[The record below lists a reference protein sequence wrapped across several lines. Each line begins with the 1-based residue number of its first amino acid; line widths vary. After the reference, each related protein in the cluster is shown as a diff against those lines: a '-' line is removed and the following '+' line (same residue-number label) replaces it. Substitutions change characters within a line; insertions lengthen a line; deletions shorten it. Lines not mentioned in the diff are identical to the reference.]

1 MSQVQRPMKGR
12 MLLNQQ
18 EQVPLETTIGDFNSI
33 EQTVDVEATEEAH
46 FMERPWEHVQHITP
60 RTEAADLLSIHEKLQ
75 HACAHFLKTTKAF
88 LIS

>member
-18 EQVPLETTIGDFNSI
+18 EQVPLENTVSDFNSI
-33 EQTVDVEATEEAH
+33 EQTVDVDATETH
-46 FMERPWEHVQHITP
+46 FMERPWDHKQHITP

-88 LIS
+88 LNS

>member
-33 EQTVDVEATEEAH
+33 EQTVDVDATETH
-46 FMERPWEHVQHITP
+46 FMERP
-60 RTEAADLLSIHEKLQ
+60 
-75 HACAHFLKTTKAF
+75 
-88 LIS
+88 